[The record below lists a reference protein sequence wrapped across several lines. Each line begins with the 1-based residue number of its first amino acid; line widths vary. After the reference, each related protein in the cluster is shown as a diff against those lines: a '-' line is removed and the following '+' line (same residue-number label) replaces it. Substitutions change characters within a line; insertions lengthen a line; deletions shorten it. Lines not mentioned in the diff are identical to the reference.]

1 MSDELRK
8 VLGIAEDPYVDA
20 PLWEDDEEIERTRGI
35 CEICVLFGFLLGV
48 MFTAGALAWY
58 DMVSDWK
65 DVRDE
70 RRRRRDDL
78 HSN

>member
-1 MSDELRK
+1 MADWL
-8 VLGIAEDPYVDA
+8 L
-20 PLWEDDEEIERTRGI
+20 
-35 CEICVLFGFLLGV
+35 VLFGFLLGV